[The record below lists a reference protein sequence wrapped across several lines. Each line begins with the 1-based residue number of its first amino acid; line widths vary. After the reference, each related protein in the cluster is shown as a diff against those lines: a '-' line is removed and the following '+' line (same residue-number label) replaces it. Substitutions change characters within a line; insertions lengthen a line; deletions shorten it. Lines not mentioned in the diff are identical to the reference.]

1 MSMDMSGGLYTLPS
15 EALSILK
22 FFTTA
27 DSEAAHADAIIEG
40 SGLTDRGFGKGIRRL
55 VTRNYLTLSGEQVY
69 RLTEQGR
76 RAVRELADQADV
88 GSDDMPDMDE
98 IDDEPR
104 FVRRRLILV
113 TPAALPAEQAVSVVV
128 GFDDAE
134 EDPLDTPSR
143 LLLRLGVV
151 NGEPARVQEVS
162 LSLSNTH
169 EQHTFEVIAGGFTHA
184 RLRAEVFQFADSEED
199 VEFCGGL
206 YVDLPVQRQPAADL
220 LSPQAYGID
229 VILREISA

>member
-22 FFTTA
+22 FFTTVET
-27 DSEAAHADAIIEG
+27 EAAHAEAIIEG

-76 RAVRELADQADV
+76 RAVRELADQV
-88 GSDDMPDMDE
+88 VIGDDEALDIED
-98 IDDEPR
+98 IGDEPR

-113 TPAALPAEQAVSVVV
+113 TPAALPADQPVNVVL

-143 LLLRLGVV
+143 LLLRLGVL
-151 NGEPARVQEVS
+151 NGEPARAQEIS
-162 LSLSNTH
+162 FSLSNTH
-169 EQHTFEVIAGGFTHA
+169 VQHSISVTAGAFTHA

-199 VEFCGGL
+199 VEFCGGM
-206 YVDLPVQRQPAADL
+206 YVDLPVQRQPAPDL

-229 VILREISA
+229 VILREISV